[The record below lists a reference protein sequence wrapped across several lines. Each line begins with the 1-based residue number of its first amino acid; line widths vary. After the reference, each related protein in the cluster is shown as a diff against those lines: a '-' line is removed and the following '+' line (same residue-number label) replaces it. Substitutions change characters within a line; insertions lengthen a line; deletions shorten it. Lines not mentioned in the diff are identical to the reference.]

1 MSISRILSG
10 DMKMIKKIKIRLLHW
25 LLDDYID
32 DILTHYTS
40 EVIKPCIRN
49 TKEVIDYLNTD
60 EDGDEFFSVK
70 MNGMSFK

>member
-1 MSISRILSG
+1 MDFFGVGEINMDMIVG

-40 EVIKPCIRN
+40 EVIKPCIKN
-49 TKEVIDYLNTD
+49 HYFHL
-60 EDGDEFFSVK
+60 
-70 MNGMSFK
+70 

>member
-1 MSISRILSG
+1 
-10 DMKMIKKIKIRLLHW
+10 MIKKIKIRLLHW